1 MSRLHA
7 RALKAIRATQR
18 ESHVWYEGN
27 ALPVWSCVDN
37 ARKPALASWD
47 PGEWVGLGG
56 EILTFPDTLTTQ
68 GLSLWSMVFQH
79 SDTRAYN

>member
-1 MSRLHA
+1 MLTTREFGVAWRISTGHSREGIP
-7 RALKAIRATQR
+7 RG
-18 ESHVWYEGN
+18 ES
-27 ALPVWSCVDN
+27 PVWSCVDN

>member
-1 MSRLHA
+1 MPSLCGRVWITPKA
-7 RALKAIRATQR
+7 RACFL
-18 ESHVWYEGN
+18 G
-27 ALPVWSCVDN
+27 SCH
-37 ARKPALASWD
+37 